1 MTLQQLYYF
10 QMIARL
16 QHYNKA
22 AEKLHVTQPSL
33 SKAMANLEEELGVV
47 LFEKQGRNV
56 VLSKYGSMFL
66 AHVDRILE
74 EKELAERELKQ
85 LVDETTG
92 HIDIAYITPI
102 ARDYIP
108 KMVRQFLKEERN
120 RHVTFTF
127 TQSYTD
133 RMIQGLKSNEFDVVF
148 GSMAEGEENLE
159 FIPIIK
165 EELVVIVPAAH
176 PLAEKEKIELCEI
189 DGYEHIT
196 YDRHSAMGKYTRQV
210 FKKEHIHLNSV
221 CEASDE
227 AAITALVAEDF
238 GISYI
243 ALTGEVKE
251 LLRKGK
257 IKKLKVEGQEK
268 YRRIYMIYEKDKY
281 QIPAVKNFIQ
291 YVKDRMK
298 S

>member
-16 QHYNKA
+16 SHYNKA

-66 AHVDRILE
+66 VHVDRILE
-74 EKELAERELKQ
+74 EKELAEKELKQ
-85 LVDETTG
+85 MVDETTG
-92 HIDIAYITPI
+92 HIDISYVTPI
-102 ARDYIP
+102 AQYYIP
-108 KMVRQFLKEERN
+108 RLVRKFLNEERN

-127 TQSYTD
+127 TQAYTD
-133 RMIQGLKSNEFDVVF
+133 QMIKGLKENEFDVVF
-148 GSMAEGEENLE
+148 GSMVDGEEQLE

-165 EELVVIVPAAH
+165 EELVAIVPARH
-176 PLAEKEKIELCEI
+176 PLAGRKSIELCQL
-189 DGYEHIT
+189 GGSPHIT
-196 YDRHSAMGKYTRQV
+196 YDHHSAMGKYTRKV
-210 FKKEHIHLNSV
+210 FRQNGLELNSV

-227 AAITALVAEDF
+227 AAIAALVAEDF
-238 GISYI
+238 GVAYV
-243 ALTGEVKE
+243 ALTWEVKE
-251 LLRKGK
+251 LARKGK
-257 IKKLKVEGQEK
+257 ICKLKVEGQEK

-281 QIPAVKNFIQ
+281 QIPAVRNFIQ
-291 YVKDRMK
+291 YVKAGGF
-298 S
+298 